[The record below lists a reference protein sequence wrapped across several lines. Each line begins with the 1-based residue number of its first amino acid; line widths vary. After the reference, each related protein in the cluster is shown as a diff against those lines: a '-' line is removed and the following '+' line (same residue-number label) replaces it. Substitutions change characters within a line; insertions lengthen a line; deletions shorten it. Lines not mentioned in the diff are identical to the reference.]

1 MWKHSNRQLFALEV
15 WISEWSLDE
24 QHQHHLET
32 CQKCNRF
39 HFRHIESEIMRIGP
53 RNTF

>member
-32 CQKCNRF
+32 CQRCNSSTLD
-39 HFRHIESEIMRIGP
+39 ILNQKS
-53 RNTF
+53 